1 MRAFIFASGGGR
13 RCKGSR
19 QPRGRRSGSNT
30 RLTGPLAS
38 TSFANVAFFASAKH
52 VGAGINE
59 ATDIQVARL
68 VLPQSGEESPSSS
81 SASPNWRAM
90 WSSSTGLTASIEDG
104 PPRSRIEVTCRP
116 W

>member
-1 MRAFIFASGGGR
+1 MPATTGKGGQGHFPSGILAQTLASLRA
-13 RCKGSR
+13 
-19 QPRGRRSGSNT
+19 
-30 RLTGPLAS
+30 GPLAS